1 MGAVICGSGKA
12 KSSGKQSAKS
22 LRRKITKDS
31 IYDSSDFVECSSL
44 IQSTGKEK
52 ITRTNKCDVH
62 SSISEKL
69 ETKEV
74 SQSFLISFF
83 QKLSSVLL
91 FFYKR
96 KGSDCTFC
104 RRGFQTFNSTSKKTM
119 KYITFYHDKM
129 KEISWP

>member
-1 MGAVICGSGKA
+1 MGAAICGSGKS
-12 KSSGKQSAKS
+12 KSSDRCSSKQSAQES

-52 ITRTNKCDVH
+52 ITLTNKCDVH

-74 SQSFLISFF
+74 RRIFL
-83 QKLSSVLL
+83 LSLL
-91 FFYKR
+91 
-96 KGSDCTFC
+96 
-104 RRGFQTFNSTSKKTM
+104 
-119 KYITFYHDKM
+119 
-129 KEISWP
+129 E

>member
-1 MGAVICGSGKA
+1 MSFKNASDSLTMGAVICGSGNA
-12 KSSGKQSAKS
+12 KSSDHCSGKQSAKS
-22 LRRKITKDS
+22 LRLKITKDS

-74 SQSFLISFF
+74 SFF
-83 QKLSSVLL
+83 YL
-91 FFYKR
+91 FFR
-96 KGSDCTFC
+96 KWVAFFSLF
-104 RRGFQTFNSTSKKTM
+104 
-119 KYITFYHDKM
+119 I
-129 KEISWP
+129 KEKGAIAHFAEGAFRH